1 MKYTIDAKGKK
12 LGRVAS
18 EAATLLMGKDSASY
32 ERNVAGENIVE
43 ILNASKADISEA
55 KKDEN
60 IYKSFSGFADGLSE
74 LTMRRMIEKK
84 GYSEIF
90 WQAIY
95 GMLPRNKLRA
105 IMIKNLKISE

>member
-32 ERNVAGENIVE
+32 ERNVVADNKVE
-43 ILNASKADISEA
+43 IINVSKADISD
-55 KKDEN
+55 KKKEEVK
-60 IYKSFSGFADGLSE
+60 YSSFSGFAGGLTQ
-74 LTMRRMIEKK
+74 LTMKRVIEKQ
-84 GYSEIF
+84 GVREIF
-90 WQAIY
+90 WRAVY

-105 IMIKNLKISE
+105 VMIKNLTISE